1 LTAIM
6 TEAAATSGAPQEE
19 TTVAAPTGE
28 VADGTP
34 EQAKPT
40 QTLFAAGT
48 KLTMRDATA
57 LLRCRSCNVIA
68 IVGPY
73 DAGKTSL
80 VASLYDLFQS
90 GPIQSAEFV
99 ASQTL
104 HALEMA
110 SHHSRIAS
118 GRAKPDSERTP
129 VGKAGFYHLDIVPYQ
144 QANVVT
150 LLLGDRAGEEYRSA
164 GDEVDLAGEFPE
176 LSRADVITLL
186 ADGERLV
193 DLETRHNVPT
203 QIEGMLRAFIEAGV
217 TATTQSVAVV
227 LTKLDAVNGSDQAKT
242 VHAHFDAL
250 LERLRTRYGQYFAAV
265 EPFEVAAAPRV
276 EGVPRGTGMADL
288 LTFWLSKPLVRP
300 TPVGTSWNP
309 DLPTRAIG
317 RISILPAVQ
326 EE

>member
-1 LTAIM
+1 MTDAVATA
-6 TEAAATSGAPQEE
+6 GASQEE
-19 TTVAAPTGE
+19 TTAAASTGE
-28 VADGTP
+28 VADGVTP

-57 LLRCRSCNVIA
+57 LLRRRSCNVIA

-73 DAGKTSL
+73 DSGKTSL

-99 ASQTL
+99 ASQTF
-104 HALEMA
+104 HALELA

-164 GDEVDLAGEFPE
+164 GDDVDLAGEFPE
-176 LSRADVITLL
+176 LTRADVITLL

-193 DLETRHNVPT
+193 DIETRHNVPT
-203 QIEGMLRAFIEAGV
+203 QIEGMLRAFVEAGV
-217 TATTQSVAVV
+217 TATTQCVALV

-265 EPFEVAAAPRV
+265 ESFEVAAAPRV
-276 EGVPRGTGMADL
+276 EGVPRGTGMTDL
-288 LTFWLSKPLVRP
+288 LTFWLSKPLVRR
-300 TPVGTSWNP
+300 TPVGTSGNL

-317 RISILPAVQ
+317 RVSILSAVP

>member
-1 LTAIM
+1 M
-6 TEAAATSGAPQEE
+6 TEAAATSSAPSEATPAVE
-19 TTVAAPTGE
+19 MPLGE
-28 VADGTP
+28 VGTT

-40 QTLFAAGT
+40 HISFAAGT
-48 KLTMRDATA
+48 KLTMRDTTA
-57 LLRCRSCNVIA
+57 LLRHRSCNVIA

-73 DAGKTSL
+73 DSGKTSL

-90 GPIQSAEFV
+90 GPIHSAEFV
-99 ASQTL
+99 RSRTL
-104 HALEMA
+104 HALELA

-129 VGKAGFYHLDIVPYQ
+129 VGKAGFYHLDIVPFQ

-164 GDEVDLAGEFPE
+164 GNDIDLVSEFPE
-176 LSRADVITLL
+176 LARADVITLL
-186 ADGERLV
+186 ADGERLI

-203 QIEGMLRAFIEAGV
+203 QIEGMLRAFVEAGV
-217 TATTQSVAVV
+217 TATTQCVALV
-227 LTKLDAVNGSDQAKT
+227 LTKLDAVNGSDQATT
-242 VHAHFDAL
+242 VHAHFDTL
-250 LERLRTRYGQYFAAV
+250 LERLRTRYGQHFAAV

-288 LTFWLSKPLVRP
+288 LTFWLSKSLVRR
-300 TPVGTSWNP
+300 TPVGTSENP

-317 RISILPAVQ
+317 RVSILLTVK
-326 EE
+326 EEQ

>member
-1 LTAIM
+1 M
-6 TEAAATSGAPQEE
+6 TDEAATPSATSESIPAVAPPLAEI
-19 TTVAAPTGE
+19 
-28 VADGTP
+28 ADVTP

-40 QTLFAAGT
+40 HVTFAAGT

-57 LLRCRSCNVIA
+57 LLRRRSCNVIA

-73 DAGKTSL
+73 DSGKTSL

-90 GPIQSAEFV
+90 GPIHSAEFV
-99 ASQTL
+99 ASRTF

-129 VGKAGFYHLDIVPYQ
+129 VGKAGFYHLDIVPTQ
-144 QANVVT
+144 QASVVT

-164 GDEVDLAGEFPE
+164 GNDVELAGEFPE
-176 LSRADVITLL
+176 LARANVITLL
-186 ADGERLV
+186 VDGERLI

-203 QIEGMLRAFIEAGV
+203 QIEGMLRAFVEAGV
-217 TATTQSVAVV
+217 TSTTQYVALV
-227 LTKLDAVNGSDQAKT
+227 LTKLDAVNGSDQANT
-242 VHAHFDAL
+242 VHTHFDNL
-250 LERLRTRYGQYFAAV
+250 LERLRTRYGRHFAAV
-265 EPFEVAAAPRV
+265 ESFEVAAAPRI

-288 LTFWLSKPLVRP
+288 LTFWLSTSLVPRTQP
-300 TPVGTSWNP
+300 IDSSGDTE
-309 DLPTRAIG
+309 LPTRAIG
-317 RISILPAVQ
+317 RISILLTAN

>member
-1 LTAIM
+1 M
-6 TEAAATSGAPQEE
+6 TDAATTAGASQEE
-19 TTVAAPTGE
+19 TTAAAPTGE
-28 VADGTP
+28 IADGGTS
-34 EQAKPT
+34 EQANQT

-57 LLRCRSCNVIA
+57 LLRRRSCNVIA

-73 DAGKTSL
+73 DSGKTSL
-80 VASLYDLFQS
+80 VASLYDLFQN

-104 HALEMA
+104 HALELA

-129 VGKAGFYHLDIVPYQ
+129 VGKAGFYHLDIVPFQ

-164 GDEVDLAGEFPE
+164 GDDVDLAGEFPE
-176 LSRADVITLL
+176 LARADVITLL

-203 QIEGMLRAFIEAGV
+203 QIEGMLRAFVEAGV
-217 TATTQSVAVV
+217 TATTQCVALV
-227 LTKLDAVNGSDQAKT
+227 LTKLDAVNGSDQAKS

-276 EGVPRGTGMADL
+276 EGVPRGTGLTDL
-288 LTFWLSKPLVRP
+288 LTFWLSKPLVRR
-300 TPVGTSWNP
+300 TPVSTSGNQ

-317 RISILPAVQ
+317 RVSILPAVP